1 MRIHP
6 IKLIYSI
13 IIISGVCI
21 KKLSAQI
28 LNADTT
34 KLLASAAKKT
44 IEFKP
49 TVIDPNVIF
58 PESLQDYKE
67 QSLGYIENFSDKK
80 RNFLLRTYQTGK
92 KYFPKVAAILKRYQL
107 PEELKVLIALES
119 GFSAN
124 AVSKAGAV
132 GYWQIMDGVAKE
144 YGLQIS
150 SANNQASS
158 NNNSKDE
165 RTNFT
170 KSTLAAAKYFRDRKL
185 NFNNDI
191 LLMVAS
197 YNCGMGT
204 VRNAIKKC
212 RIANPDFW
220 DIKNLL
226 PKETRNY
233 VMNFITLNVI
243 FENFENFTDKKL
255 LFAPKTVYI
264 PFEIPVYIN
273 QAAEN

>member
-6 IKLIYSI
+6 IKFIYSVV
-13 IIISGVCI
+13 IISGVCI

-34 KLLASAAKKT
+34 KFLVAAAKKT

-49 TVIDPNVIF
+49 AIIESNVIF

-67 QSLGYIENFSDKK
+67 QSLDYIENFSDKK
-80 RNFLLRTYQTGK
+80 RNFLLKTYQTGK

-119 GFSAN
+119 GFTAN

-144 YGLQIS
+144 YGLRIS
-150 SANNQASS
+150 SS
-158 NNNSKDE
+158 NGKAFSDHTKDE

-170 KSTLAAAKYFRDRKL
+170 KSTLAAAKYFRDRKES
-185 NFNNDI
+185 FNNDI

-204 VRNAIKKC
+204 VRNAIRKSH
-212 RIANPDFW
+212 IANPGFW
-220 DIKNLL
+220 DIKNFL

-233 VMNFITLNVI
+233 VMNFISLNVI
-243 FENFENFTDKKL
+243 FENFENFTDRKL
-255 LFAPKTVYI
+255 LFTPQLISI
-264 PFEIPVYIN
+264 PFETSVYKNNIP
-273 QAAEN
+273 AED